1 MELKIAY
8 FVRRFGG
15 LKTPLYGEIK
25 NLERFKPVVLTD
37 AVGKLPFHSSRL
49 KIFSSS
55 SIPWWRFGYR
65 ERHGFF
71 RDVILKN
78 QIRLVRAYMADSGIR
93 MWPFCEHLNLPL
105 ITSFHGLDV
114 STWPRWPPYLRNL
127 RQLFEKG
134 RIFLVRSKAMKE
146 DVVNLGCPAD
156 KVRVLYGGIDVEEFK
171 FKKRRQGGLSKV
183 RILMCGRFIEK
194 KGFAYGIKAFG
205 RLVKKHAN
213 IELRIVGD
221 GPLRLKLKL
230 LTKILHLGEKVSFS
244 GEKEPKDIPEEMWNA
259 QIFLA
264 PSVTSRSGNKEGIPN
279 VIKEAM
285 ATGLPVVSTRHAG
298 IPELV
303 IDGKTGFLVSEKD
316 VNGLVDRL
324 GYLIT
329 HPEIWDDSGRQGR
342 KVVEEKFDLFKQ
354 VQKLEKIYQGVIDEG
369 FGRLKVSIVIPTH
382 NRKEILA
389 KTLDYLMLQDY
400 PNNQYEIIVV
410 DDGSRDGT
418 KEIVKSK
425 TRPEI
430 SLRYFYQKQRGPHF
444 ARNLGI
450 EKARGEI
457 VIFVDS
463 DIFAPPSLISEH
475 VKFHQKLG
483 DAVVSGPAVGV
494 YEFDSIF
501 SDIKKRTLKKLF
513 FDFSGPSFITSNLSV
528 KRRFLIRVGG
538 FDEEFTGYGWHD
550 WELGL
555 RLKKLGLKA
564 KRNIN
569 ALAYHYK
576 RKTNLSDLPSLR
588 EKRRQRGRNAV
599 LYYKK
604 HPNLRVKFGIR
615 PQSLIF
621 DRLIW
626 WIDKDFGEMLIL
638 RAANKGSR
646 WRLRLLMNWKLLHA
660 YAEGLRD
667 GMRKHKVRLF

>member
-1 MELKIAY
+1 MELQVAY
-8 FVRRFGG
+8 SVRRYRG

-25 NLERFKPVVLTD
+25 NLERLKPVVLTEV
-37 AVGKLPFHSSRL
+37 VGKWVLRSSKL

-55 SIPWWRFGYR
+55 SVPWWRFRYR
-65 ERHGFF
+65 DRHGFF
-71 RDVILKN
+71 RDVMLKN

-93 MWPFCEHLNLPL
+93 IWPLCEQLNLPL

-134 RIFLVRSKAMKE
+134 RIFLVRSNAMRD

-156 KVRVLYGGIDVEEFK
+156 KVRVLYGGIDTEEFR
-171 FKKRRQGGLSKV
+171 FRNRSESQNTRL
-183 RILMCGRFIEK
+183 RILMCGRLIEK
-194 KGFAYGIKAFG
+194 KGFAYGMKAFA
-205 RLVKKHAN
+205 RLRKKHTN
-213 IELRIVGD
+213 IELRIVGG
-221 GPLRLKLKL
+221 GPLRLNLKL

-303 IDGKTGFLVSEKD
+303 IDGKTGFLVPEKD
-316 VNGLVDRL
+316 VNGLADRL
-324 GYLIT
+324 GYLIA
-329 HPEIWDDSGRQGR
+329 HPEIWDDLGRQGR
-342 KVVEEKFDLFKQ
+342 KVVEEKFNLFKQ
-354 VQKLEKIYQGVIDEG
+354 VRKLEKIYQGVIDED

-382 NRKEILA
+382 NRKKILA
-389 KTLDYLMLQDY
+389 KTLDCLMLQGY

-418 KEIVKSK
+418 KEMVKSK

-430 SLRYFYQKQRGPHF
+430 VLRYFYQKQRGPHF

-450 EKARGEI
+450 KKARGEI

-463 DIFAPPSLISEH
+463 DIFAPPNFILEH
-475 VKFHQKLG
+475 VKSHEALG
-483 DAVVSGPAVGV
+483 DVVVSGPTV
-494 YEFDSIF
+494 
-501 SDIKKRTLKKLF
+501 RTGNVDNVFANINRRKTKKLL
-513 FDFSGPSFITSNLSV
+513 FDFSGPSLITANLSV

-538 FDEEFTGYGWHD
+538 FDEEFIGYGWHD

-555 RLKKLGLKA
+555 RLKKLGLKV

-588 EKRRQRGRNAV
+588 EKGRQRGRNAV

-621 DRLIW
+621 DRLIG

-646 WRLRLLMNWKLLHA
+646 WQLRLLMNWKLLHA